1 MPLPLSGIADRQRID
16 LIVPGPDNANR
27 LLIYTGIAVI
37 NPNDKMW
44 VINDADVLQS
54 VEIILGGSAIASSTQ
69 GDNFNDSPLK
79 FLGGSATVSL
89 AGVSDQG
96 NSDKL
101 QWSLRGAQLDLQV
114 VSNSPVTKFAKIV
127 VPIEVQGQFT
137 AVLRISYV
145 AFVTASVAPP
155 PRGSTAPPPVKGLQ
169 GP

>member
-16 LIVPGPDNANR
+16 LVVPGPDNSNR
-27 LLIYTGIAVI
+27 LLIYTGIAVL
-37 NPNDKMW
+37 NPNDVMW
-44 VINDADVLQS
+44 VINDADVFNT
-54 VEIILGGSAIASSTQ
+54 VEIILGGSAIASPTH
-69 GDNFNDSPLK
+69 GDNFNDSPIK

-101 QWSLRGAQLDLQV
+101 QWSLRGAQLDLEI
-114 VSNSPVTKFAKIV
+114 VSNSPVIKFAKIV

-137 AVLRISYV
+137 AILRISYV
-145 AFVTASVAPP
+145 AFVTASIAPLPRGSAAPP
-155 PRGSTAPPPVKGLQ
+155 PTKGLQ